1 MPVLERTASREKL
14 AALLAEGH
22 ESEQLDYKETVD
34 LSTEAGEWEMA
45 RDIAAMEALGGYIV
59 VGADN
64 SGVLTGR
71 LTSKQAQLLDEA
83 RLRAKVRKYLK
94 PPLDLLAGCYD
105 MESGERAACIY
116 IGPNPRGF

>member
-34 LSTEAGEWEMA
+34 LSNKAGEWEMA

-71 LTSKQAQLLDEA
+71 VTAGQARLLDEA
-83 RLRAKVRKYLK
+83 RLRGKMKRYLS
-94 PPLDLLAGCYD
+94 PPLDLLAGVY
-105 MESGERAACIY
+105 EIEG
-116 IGPNPRGF
+116 NW